1 MYQSHQR
8 LSEAQAKL
16 KLVLWDA
23 EVASTQEIEIYQWLQ
38 SLGLPEEVVTRL
50 HELLSFTQK
59 IGSKIVAIGKIV
71 LLKILEFV
79 QAHPCLAAGMGIGA
93 AIGAVLVGLVSSV
106 PFLGSI
112 LAPVAATLGIIIT
125 GAGAVVGHR
134 LDKQI
139 GRDVSEV
146 IQEFF
151 GLLIDVLNIIF
162 PNVAIA

>member
-1 MYQSHQR
+1 MYQSKQK
-8 LSEAQAKL
+8 LSNAQAKL
-16 KLVLWDA
+16 KLALWDA
-23 EVASTQEIEIYQWLQ
+23 EATSASEPEVYSWLQ

-79 QAHPCLAAGMGIGA
+79 QAHPCLVAGMGIGV
-93 AIGAVLVGLVSSV
+93 AIGAVLVGLV
-106 PFLGSI
+106 GSI
-112 LAPVAATLGIIIT
+112 PLLGPILIPIAATLGIIVT

-151 GLLIDVLNIIF
+151 GLLIDVFNTLF
-162 PNVAIA
+162 PDVVIA